1 MVETIDGE
9 ELDRLL
15 LDEASVPVVTVGL
28 PQTTESAVAPRIAAA
43 EAYDWDED
51 SSASVH
57 DSETGPPIAAS

>member
-1 MVETIDGE
+1 VVETLDGD

-15 LDEASVPVVTVGL
+15 LDEALVPVATVGL
-28 PQTTESAVAPRIAAA
+28 TETVESAVAPRIAAA
-43 EAYDWDED
+43 ATPDWDGD